1 MNRSI
6 FFIAIFTIFSLQVRA
21 DDYPFYFFA
30 LRIMNLPN
38 VQETAKAE
46 KELCSFITK
55 NCELSKEKGLKFSIM
70 KLHDGPDEK
79 SKVVGAFVNALKDG
93 CYGND
98 EEIDHCNASGK
109 ASFVVLIDGTRL
121 SLDHYLSVDE
131 SKFEHLLFYARR
143 GVGYGEEPH
152 NYLRYVRVMDAI
164 PKKETSF
171 YRPSPHWYALA
182 SPKKDN
188 SKIWFNYSSDLRS
201 VFLTEIA
208 LGHKTGNLVANTC
221 SIAFDLIDDDLVKRL
236 KEHYSSDFY
245 ISKNDPCYATR
256 YFICGS
262 NQGKLKIKVLSSKDY
277 KTTLQPVV
285 ENFLKISHKVV
296 LSSFSQKPIE
306 RSVCDTISSTASFL
320 LPVSTFYENGFLKE
334 AAWFRFI
341 EMKKKYELK
350 IFLEKKLTNSK

>member
-38 VQETAKAE
+38 VQETAGAE

-98 EEIDHCNASGK
+98 EDIDHCRKSGK

-121 SLDHYLSVDE
+121 SLDHYLSVDGE
-131 SKFEHLLFYARR
+131 AFDNYTFSRQRFR
-143 GVGYGEEPH
+143 VGEYPH
-152 NYLRYVRVMDAI
+152 NYLRYVRALDAM
-164 PKKETSF
+164 PKKEVSF
-171 YRPSPHWYALA
+171 YEPSPHWYALA

-188 SKIWFNYSSDLRS
+188 KKLWLRYESDLRS
-201 VFLTEIA
+201 PYLAAIEFGMDRTLAEPNTCSVMFKYFSEAQISKLKKSYVQGISISRDDPCYHAHYYICGTGNQSVRLIA
-208 LGHKTGNLVANTC
+208 LGVMENEKNVFSKSRNFFKL
-221 SIAFDLIDDDLVKRL
+221 SFSEMRRK
-236 KEHYSSDFY
+236 YSS
-245 ISKNDPCYATR
+245 SKLDNS
-256 YFICGS
+256 ICES
-262 NQGKLKIKVLSSKDY
+262 FPKDAVIELPLS
-277 KTTLQPVV
+277 V
-285 ENFLKISHKVV
+285 
-296 LSSFSQKPIE
+296 
-306 RSVCDTISSTASFL
+306 
-320 LPVSTFYENGFLKE
+320 FYEDGFLKNSV
-334 AAWFRFI
+334 RL
-341 EMKKKYELK
+341 Y
-350 IFLEKKLTNSK
+350 FLEEMRMHERKAYLEDKMK